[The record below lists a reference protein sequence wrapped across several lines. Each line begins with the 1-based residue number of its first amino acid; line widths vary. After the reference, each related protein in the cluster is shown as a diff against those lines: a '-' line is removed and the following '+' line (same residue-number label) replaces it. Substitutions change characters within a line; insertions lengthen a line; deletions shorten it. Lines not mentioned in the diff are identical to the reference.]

1 MTRSTPSS
9 AAHHRE
15 WLGLVT
21 TTGPFLSLPVLRRV
35 WPTLDGI
42 DKDTVQRLR
51 AAHTAWLDDQATGQG
66 AWIDHVLRELLG
78 WGDDIHNGPFDH
90 LAVTVPEHDA
100 VITPTFALVEPG
112 SVAAGEPP
120 APQAVRLLGLV
131 IPFGQAPTARVPDD
145 AWAATPVDRLAQVC
159 RARGVPLGLVTDGRW
174 WTLIYAPKQGAT
186 ATVTFDAIA
195 WPETAERVVLR
206 AFVSLLSRRRFFGV
220 PENERL
226 VALFQESKDAP
237 EDITEALGVQ
247 VRRAV
252 ELLVGAI
259 GRSDE
264 LDRRQGGRGL
274 LDVPAHEIY
283 RGAVTVMMRV
293 VFLLFAEERNLL
305 PADNDIYINAYSV
318 GRLCADLEEQA
329 ALGSEEE
336 LEHSFAAWHR
346 LLALF
351 DAVHG
356 GVNYDPHLRIHAH
369 GGALFDPAAFPW
381 LPMNIDDRTVLHMLR
396 SVQYVQVGTG
406 TSRERR
412 RLSFRTLDVEQI
424 GYVYEGL
431 LSFDGLRAS
440 DVTVGLIGKAGEEEE
455 VLLTELEAIAP
466 TTSTVDERA
475 AALAEKYKD
484 SKIGTAAK
492 LAKLLAPL
500 SGVELEETRKR
511 LLAVTGG
518 DYALAERLLP
528 FAGIIRDDL
537 RGLPMVILPGGLYVT
552 ESRLR
557 RTTGTHYT
565 PRKLADEVVEG
576 ALEPLVY
583 RVGPLQTA
591 DREQWVPKSS
601 EEILALRVAD
611 IAVGSAA
618 FLVAAA
624 RYLADHLIAAW
635 AREGDPAAQAYTRR
649 TDDQVDPDFD
659 PVVIRARRQ
668 VIEHCLYG
676 VDINPMAVDMAKLSL
691 WLVTMSEELPF
702 TFLDDRIVVG
712 DSLLGITSMEQLEW
726 MHLDPAKGRKIH
738 EGSLLDSG
746 ELRSLVASVAD
757 TRRRI
762 ADLPD
767 DTVDAHDEKRR
778 LLAEAEQQTEQARL
792 LADLVVG
799 AALAHAKRGE
809 AGLQAGSVAANTQIE
824 KYLKG
829 GEAEREDVRAMR
841 DRWLATDNPD
851 TGTPRQ
857 PLHWPLVFPEV
868 FERGGFDAI
877 IGNPPFL
884 HGTKVTASMGTSYRE
899 LLVIATA
906 NGRRGNA
913 DLVAYFALRAHELIG
928 PGAAQVGLIATNSL
942 AAGDSREVGLD
953 QITAQGISIIR
964 AVKSRPWPSR
974 SATVEYC
981 AVWTARESEAASA
994 ARVLDGRIVSG
1005 ITSTLDAVGRATGK
1019 PHRLWANKGLVYNG
1033 SKIDG
1038 VGFTMDGARARE
1050 LIEADGRNAEV
1061 LSPFLNGQDVNSSP
1075 EHRASRWVVNFRDWS
1090 MARAA
1095 SYPACFDHVVR
1106 FVKPERELNN
1116 DRIRRERW
1124 WCFGRPT
1131 VELYNAISGQ
1141 DRTIVITAVSK
1152 TVMPAMVSAKQT
1164 FSHALNVFASA
1175 DMALFALLSSG
1186 PHYWWV
1192 ASWASAMRTDIRY
1205 APSDVFETFALPE
1218 MTEEMRRLG
1227 DRLDTYRRDLMLARQ
1242 AGLTATYNLV
1252 NDPTCRDADIEEL
1265 RNIHRQ
1271 IDEAVC
1277 RAYGWDDLL
1286 AQGLDHD
1293 FYDLGREVRYTIGPS
1308 VRQEIL
1314 DRLLE
1319 LNHERYAAEVA
1330 AGLHDK
1336 KTGAGAKKTGT
1347 RGKKKTNAAQPA
1359 LALDGDPDDAEE
1371 SA

>member
-42 DKDTVQRLR
+42 DKATVQRLR
-51 AAHTAWLDDQATGQG
+51 AAHTAWLDDQAAGQG

-78 WGDDIHNGPFDH
+78 WGDEFHNGPFDH
-90 LAVTVPEHDA
+90 LTVTVPEHDT

-112 SVAAGEPP
+112 SVAAGEPL

-131 IPFGQAPTARVPDD
+131 CPYGQAPTARVPDD
-145 AWAATPVDRLAQVC
+145 PWAATPVDRLAQVC

-746 ELRSLVASVAD
+746 ELRSLVASVAE

-767 DTVDAHDEKRR
+767 NSVAGLGEKQR

-809 AGLQAGSVAANTQIE
+809 AGLQAGSVAASNQIE

-829 GEAEREDVRAMR
+829 GDADREEVRAIR

-851 TGTPRQ
+851 AGGPRQ
-857 PLHWPLVFPEV
+857 PLHWPLVFPEI
-868 FERGGFDAI
+868 FERGGFDAV
-877 IGNPPFL
+877 IGNPPFRGGQRL
-884 HGTKVTASMGTSYRE
+884 TGAMGTAYRE
-899 LLVIATA
+899 YLVLGI
-906 NGRRGNA
+906 GRGARGSA
-913 DLVAYFALRAHELIG
+913 DLVAYFALRAHELLSDTG
-928 PGAAQVGLIATNSL
+928 QTGLIATNTL
-942 AAGDSREVGLD
+942 AQGDTREVGLD
-953 QITAQGISIIR
+953 QIIANGTTIR
-964 AVKSRPWPSR
+964 KAIKSRKWPTN
-974 SATVEYC
+974 SANLEFS
-981 AVWTARESEAASA
+981 AVWTTRAALGSA
-994 ARVLDGRIVSG
+994 AQRVLDDVVVPA
-1005 ITSTLDAVGRATGK
+1005 ITASLDPASRVTGAA
-1019 PHRLWANKGLVYNG
+1019 HRLAANSNISFQGTNILGL
-1033 SKIDG
+1033 
-1038 VGFTMDGARARE
+1038 GFTMEPEEAKA
-1050 LIEADGRNAEV
+1050 LIEKDERNRKV
-1061 LSPFLNGQDVNSSP
+1061 LFPYLNGQDVNSRPDCS
-1075 EHRASRWVVNFRDWS
+1075 ASRWVINFQDWPEEE
-1090 MARAA
+1090 ART
-1095 SYPACFDHVVR
+1095 YPDCYDQVLR
-1106 FVKPERELNN
+1106 LVKPEREAN
-1116 DRIRRERW
+1116 RYSRAARECW
-1124 WCFGRPT
+1124 WLFERSRP
-1131 VELYNAISGQ
+1131 ELYRAIEVLP
-1141 DRTIVITAVSK
+1141 RVIVITRVSK
-1152 TVMPAMVSAKQT
+1152 TVMPVIVPTGQVISEAVV
-1164 FSHALNVFASA
+1164 VFATGDTA
-1175 DMALFALLSSG
+1175 MLALLSSA
-1186 PHYWWV
+1186 PHYWWALTR
-1192 ASWASAMRTDIRY
+1192 ASTLETRVRY
-1205 APSDVFETFALPE
+1205 TPSDVFETLPLPE
-1218 MTEEMRRLG
+1218 FTEEMRQLG

-1252 NDPTCRDADIEEL
+1252 NDPTVRDGDIEEL
-1265 RNIHRQ
+1265 RSIHRQ

-1277 RAYGWDDLL
+1277 RAYGWDDLI

-1293 FYDLGREVRYTIGPS
+1293 FHDLGREVRYTIGPS

-1336 KTGAGAKKTGT
+1336 KPGGGKRTGAGAKNKA
-1347 RGKKKTNAAQPA
+1347 NDAQPA
-1359 LALDGDPDDAEE
+1359 LAIGEDPEVEE

>member
-746 ELRSLVASVAD
+746 ELRSLVASVAE

-767 DTVDAHDEKRR
+767 NSVVVLGEKQR
-778 LLAEAEQQTEQARL
+778 LLAEADRQTEQARL

-809 AGLQAGSVAANTQIE
+809 AGLQAGSVAASNQIE

-829 GEAEREDVRAMR
+829 GDADREEVRAMR

-851 TGTPRQ
+851 AGVPRQ
-857 PLHWPLVFPEV
+857 PLHWPLVFPEI
-868 FERGGFDAI
+868 FERGGFDAV

-884 HGTKVTASMGTSYRE
+884 GGQRLTGAMGTAYRE
-899 LLVIATA
+899 YLVLGI
-906 NGRRGNA
+906 GRGARGSA
-913 DLVAYFALRAHELIG
+913 DLVAYFALRAHELLSDTG
-928 PGAAQVGLIATNSL
+928 QTGLIATNTL
-942 AAGDSREVGLD
+942 AQGDTREVGLD
-953 QITAQGISIIR
+953 QIIANGTTIR
-964 AVKSRPWPSR
+964 KAIKSRKWPTN
-974 SATVEYC
+974 SANLEFS
-981 AVWTARESEAASA
+981 AVWTTRAALGSA
-994 ARVLDGRIVSG
+994 AQRVLDDVVVPA
-1005 ITSTLDAVGRATGK
+1005 ITASLDPASRVTGAA
-1019 PHRLWANKGLVYNG
+1019 HRLAANSNISFQGTNILGL
-1033 SKIDG
+1033 
-1038 VGFTMDGARARE
+1038 GFTMEPEAAKA
-1050 LIEADGRNAEV
+1050 LIEKDERYREV
-1061 LSPFLNGQDVNSSP
+1061 LFPYLNGQDLNSRPDCS
-1075 EHRASRWVVNFRDWS
+1075 ASRWVINFHDWPEEK
-1090 MARAA
+1090 ARAYSECYA
-1095 SYPACFDHVVR
+1095 RVR
-1106 FVKPERELNN
+1106 ELVKPERDGNK
-1116 DRIRRERW
+1116 RAARRERW
-1124 WCFGRPT
+1124 WQFAERAP
-1131 VELYNAISGQ
+1131 ELYKTIRIL
-1141 DRTIVITAVSK
+1141 DRVIVITLVSK
-1152 TVMPAMVSAKQT
+1152 TVMPVMVPTGQV
-1164 FSHALNVFASA
+1164 FSHALGVFATDDTA
-1175 DMALFALLSSG
+1175 MLALLSSA
-1186 PHYWWV
+1186 PHYWWTV
-1192 ASWASAMRTDIRY
+1192 ARASSMRTDIRY
-1205 APSDVFETFALPE
+1205 TPSDVFETLALPE
-1218 MTEEMRRLG
+1218 LTEELRRLG
-1227 DRLDTYRRDLMLARQ
+1227 GRLDAHRRDLMLARQ

-1252 NDPTCRDADIEEL
+1252 NDPTVRDADIEEL
-1265 RNIHRQ
+1265 RSIHRQ
-1271 IDEAVC
+1271 VDEAVC
-1277 RAYGWDDLL
+1277 RAYGWDDLV

-1293 FYDLGREVRYTIGPS
+1293 FHDLGREVRYTIGPS

>member
-112 SVAAGEPP
+112 SVAAGEQP

-691 WLVTMSEELPF
+691 WLVTMSKELPF

-746 ELRSLVASVAD
+746 ELRSLVASVAE

-767 DTVDAHDEKRR
+767 NSVAGLGEKQR

-809 AGLQAGSVAANTQIE
+809 AGLQAGSVAASNQIE

-829 GEAEREDVRAMR
+829 GDADREEVRAMR

-851 TGTPRQ
+851 AGVPRQ
-857 PLHWPLVFPEV
+857 PLHWPLVFPEI
-868 FERGGFDAI
+868 FERGGFDAV

-884 HGTKVTASMGTSYRE
+884 GGQRLTGAMGTAYRE
-899 LLVIATA
+899 YLVLGI
-906 NGRRGNA
+906 GRGARGSA
-913 DLVAYFALRAHELIG
+913 DLVAYFALRAHEFLSDTG
-928 PGAAQVGLIATNSL
+928 QTGLIATNTL
-942 AAGDSREVGLD
+942 AQGDTREVGLD
-953 QITAQGISIIR
+953 QIVADGTTIR
-964 AVKSRPWPSR
+964 KAIKSRKWPTK
-974 SATVEYC
+974 SANLEFS
-981 AVWTARESEAASA
+981 AVWTSRAELGGAAR
-994 ARVLDGRIVSG
+994 RVLDDVVVAGITPSLDPASRAAGPVHRLVKSSG
-1005 ITSTLDAVGRATGK
+1005 IAFI
-1019 PHRLWANKGLVYNG
+1019 G
-1033 SKIDG
+1033 SYVLG
-1038 VGFTMDGARARE
+1038 MGFTMEPEAAKA
-1050 LIEADGRNAEV
+1050 LIEKDERNRKV
-1061 LSPFLNGQDVNSSP
+1061 LFPYLNGQDVNSRPDCS
-1075 EHRASRWVVNFRDWS
+1075 ASRWVINFQDWPEEE
-1090 MARAA
+1090 ART
-1095 SYPACFDHVVR
+1095 YPDCYDQVLR
-1106 FVKPERELNN
+1106 LVKPEREAN
-1116 DRIRRERW
+1116 RYSRAARECW
-1124 WCFGRPT
+1124 WLFERSRP
-1131 VELYNAISGQ
+1131 ELYRAIEVLP
-1141 DRTIVITAVSK
+1141 RVIVITRVSK
-1152 TVMPAMVSAKQT
+1152 TVMPVIVPTGQVISEAVV
-1164 FSHALNVFASA
+1164 VFATGDTA
-1175 DMALFALLSSG
+1175 MLALLSSA
-1186 PHYWWV
+1186 PHYWWTV
-1192 ASWASAMRTDIRY
+1192 VRASSMRTDIRY
-1205 APSDVFETFALPE
+1205 TPSDVFETLPLPE
-1218 MTEEMRRLG
+1218 LTEEMRQLG
-1227 DRLDTYRRDLMLARQ
+1227 DRLDAYRRDQVMLPRQ

-1252 NDPTCRDADIEEL
+1252 NDSAVHDPDIEEL
-1265 RNIHRQ
+1265 RSIHRQ

-1277 RAYGWDDLL
+1277 RAYGWDDLV

-1293 FYDLGREVRYTIGPS
+1293 FHDLGREVRYTIGPS

-1336 KTGAGAKKTGT
+1336 KPGGGKRTGAGAKNKA
-1347 RGKKKTNAAQPA
+1347 NDAQPA
-1359 LALDGDPDDAEE
+1359 LAIGEDPEVEE